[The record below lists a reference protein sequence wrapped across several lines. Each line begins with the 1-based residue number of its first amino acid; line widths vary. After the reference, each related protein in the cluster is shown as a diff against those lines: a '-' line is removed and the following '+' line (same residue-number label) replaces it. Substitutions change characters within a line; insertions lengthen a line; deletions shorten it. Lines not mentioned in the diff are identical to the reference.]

1 MRALFLLLSLILGGC
16 KPHIVE
22 VPVMLPRPIVILD
35 PEPHL
40 AIFSLTAKSTPPEV
54 FKAYVG
60 TYYQQGEYIDYL
72 KSLIN
77 Q

>member
-1 MRALFLLLSLILGGC
+1 MRALLLLLLILEGC

-40 AIFSLTAKSTPPEV
+40 AIFNLRDKSTPPEV
-54 FKAYVG
+54 FKAYVA
-60 TYYQQGEYIDYL
+60 TYYQQKEYIDYL